1 MRRFFYNQ
9 PNLLQVGSTVPL
21 TEEIFHHWCKVL
33 RASMGEQALFFDGQG
48 GEYTVTLTDITKK
61 QALVTIND
69 FNPINRDLPFTV
81 NIALVMSRGERMD
94 YAIQKAT
101 ELGVSSI
108 QLLTSQHGEVRLKA
122 DQADKKLAH
131 WQQVAVSAC
140 EQCGLNIVP
149 NLLAPKAFSDWID
162 EPAGV
167 PISNTVT
174 KLILAVPPDDS
185 GVVTSCNQIE
195 GSDIEHSDIEHNDI
209 EPIAPYTPYPNPLP
223 HITNQFRQCSLA
235 QFWLLIGAEGGFS
248 AQEITQAIERGF
260 IPWQIGERVLRTETA
275 PVVALSSLL
284 TLHQTLTL
292 AKE

>member
-21 TEEIFHHWCKVL
+21 TEAIFHHWCKVL
-33 RASMGEQALFFDGQG
+33 RASVGEQALFFDGQG

-69 FNPINRDLPFTV
+69 FNPINRALPFTV

-149 NLLAPKAFSDWID
+149 TLLTPKTFSDWID
-162 EPAGV
+162 ELAGV
-167 PISNTVT
+167 PTSSNVT

-185 GVVTSCNQIE
+185 GLVTPCNQIE
-195 GSDIEHSDIEHNDI
+195 GNDIEHSDIEHNDI

>member
-21 TEEIFHHWCKVL
+21 TEDIFHHWCKVL

-69 FNPINRDLPFTV
+69 FNPINRALPFTV

-122 DQADKKLAH
+122 DQAAKKLAH

-149 NLLAPKAFSDWID
+149 TLLAPKAFSDWID
-162 EPAGV
+162 ELAGV
-167 PISNTVT
+167 PISNNVT

-185 GVVTSCNQIE
+185 GVVLPYDQIE
-195 GSDIEHSDIEHNDI
+195 GNDIERSDI
-209 EPIAPYTPYPNPLP
+209 EPITPYTNPLP
-223 HITNQFRQCSLA
+223 QITNQFRQCSLA

-248 AQEITQAIERGF
+248 EQEITQAIERGF
-260 IPWQIGERVLRTETA
+260 MPWQIGERVLRTETA

-284 TLHQTLTL
+284 TLHQTLTF
-292 AKE
+292 AQE

>member
-21 TEEIFHHWCKVL
+21 TEDIFHHWCKVL
-33 RASMGEQALFFDGQG
+33 RASIGEQSLFFDGQG
-48 GEYTVTLTDITKK
+48 GEYTVTLTDVTKK

-69 FNPINRDLPFTV
+69 FNPINRALPFTV

-131 WQQVAVSAC
+131 WQQIAVSAC

-167 PISNTVT
+167 PTSTNVT

-185 GVVTSCNQIE
+185 GVVPPCNQIE
-195 GSDIEHSDIEHNDI
+195 GNDIEHNDI
-209 EPIAPYTPYPNPLP
+209 EPITPYTNPLP
-223 HITNQFRQCSLA
+223 HITNQFRQCTLA

-248 AQEITQAIERGF
+248 EQEITQAIERDF
-260 IPWQIGERVLRTETA
+260 MPWQIGERVLRTETA

-292 AKE
+292 AQE

>member
-9 PNLLQVGSTVPL
+9 PNSLQVGSTVPL
-21 TEEIFHHWCKVL
+21 TEDIFHHWCKVL

-48 GEYTVTLTDITKK
+48 GEYTVTLKDVTKK

-69 FNPINRDLPFTV
+69 FNPINRALPFTV

-131 WQQVAVSAC
+131 WQQIAVSAC

-149 NLLAPKAFSDWID
+149 NLLAPKAVSDWID

-167 PISNTVT
+167 PTSSNVT

>member
-21 TEEIFHHWCKVL
+21 TEDNFHHWCKVL

-69 FNPINRDLPFTV
+69 FNPINRALPFTV

-149 NLLAPKAFSDWID
+149 TLLTQKAFSDWLD

-167 PISNTVT
+167 PTSSNVT
-174 KLILAVPPDDS
+174 KLILAVPPEDS
-185 GVVTSCNQIE
+185 GVATPCNQIE
-195 GSDIEHSDIEHNDI
+195 GNDIEHNDI
-209 EPIAPYTPYPNPLP
+209 EPSTPYIPYANPLP

-248 AQEITQAIERGF
+248 EQEVTHAIERGF
-260 IPWQIGERVLRTETA
+260 MPWQIGERVLRTETA

-292 AKE
+292 AQE

>member
-1 MRRFFYNQ
+1 
-9 PNLLQVGSTVPL
+9 
-21 TEEIFHHWCKVL
+21 
-33 RASMGEQALFFDGQG
+33 MGEQALFFDGQG

-69 FNPINRDLPFTV
+69 FNPINRALPFIV

-149 NLLAPKAFSDWID
+149 TLLAPKAFSDWID

-167 PISNTVT
+167 PTSTNVT

-185 GVVTSCNQIE
+185 GVVTPCNQIE
-195 GSDIEHSDIEHNDI
+195 GNDIEHKDI
-209 EPIAPYTPYPNPLP
+209 EPITPYIPYANPLP
-223 HITNQFRQCSLA
+223 YITNQFKQCSLA

-248 AQEITQAIERGF
+248 AQEITQAIERDF
-260 IPWQIGERVLRTETA
+260 MPWQIGERVLRTETA

-292 AKE
+292 AQE

>member
-9 PNLLQVGSTVPL
+9 PNLLQVGSTMPL

-33 RASMGEQALFFDGQG
+33 RASIGEQALFFDGQG

-69 FNPINRDLPFTV
+69 FNPINRALPFTV

-108 QLLTSQHGEVRLKA
+108 QLLTSQHGEVRLKV
-122 DQADKKLAH
+122 DQTDKKLAH

-149 NLLAPKAFSDWID
+149 TLLAPKSFSDWIG
-162 EPAGV
+162 ELAGM
-167 PISNTVT
+167 PTSTNVT
-174 KLILAVPPDDS
+174 KLILAVPPDD
-185 GVVTSCNQIE
+185 IE
-195 GSDIEHSDIEHNDI
+195 RSDVEHNDI
-209 EPIAPYTPYPNPLP
+209 EPITPYTPYPNPLP

-248 AQEITQAIERGF
+248 EQEITQAIERDF
-260 IPWQIGERVLRTETA
+260 MPWQIGERVLRTETA

-292 AKE
+292 AQE

>member
-1 MRRFFYNQ
+1 MD
-9 PNLLQVGSTVPL
+9 
-21 TEEIFHHWCKVL
+21 
-33 RASMGEQALFFDGQG
+33 EQALFFDGQG

-69 FNPINRDLPFTV
+69 FNPINRALPFTV

-108 QLLTSQHGEVRLKA
+108 QLLTSQHGEVRLKV
-122 DQADKKLAH
+122 DQTDKKLAH

-149 NLLAPKAFSDWID
+149 TLLAPKSFSDWIG
-162 EPAGV
+162 ELAGM
-167 PISNTVT
+167 PTSTNVT
-174 KLILAVPPDDS
+174 KLILAVPPDD
-185 GVVTSCNQIE
+185 IE
-195 GSDIEHSDIEHNDI
+195 RSDVEHNDI
-209 EPIAPYTPYPNPLP
+209 EPITPYTPYPNPLP
-223 HITNQFRQCSLA
+223 QITNQFRQCSLA

-248 AQEITQAIERGF
+248 EQEITQAIERGF
-260 IPWQIGERVLRTETA
+260 MPWQIGERVLRTETA

-284 TLHQTLTL
+284 TLHQTLTV
-292 AKE
+292 AQE

>member
-9 PNLLQVGSTVPL
+9 PNSLQVGSTVPL
-21 TEEIFHHWCKVL
+21 TEDIFHHWCKVL
-33 RASMGEQALFFDGQG
+33 RASVDEQALFFDGQG

-69 FNPINRDLPFTV
+69 FNPINRALPFIV

-167 PISNTVT
+167 PTSTNVT
-174 KLILAVPPDDS
+174 KLILAVPSNDR
-185 GVVTSCNQIE
+185 GVATPCNQIE
-195 GSDIEHSDIEHNDI
+195 GNDIQQNGI
-209 EPIAPYTPYPNPLP
+209 EPITPYTPYPNPLP
-223 HITNQFRQCSLA
+223 HITNQFKQCSLA

-248 AQEITQAIERGF
+248 AQEITQAIERDF
-260 IPWQIGERVLRTETA
+260 MPWQIGERVLRTETA

-284 TLHQTLTL
+284 TLHQTLTV
-292 AKE
+292 AQE

>member
-21 TEEIFHHWCKVL
+21 TEDIFHHWCKVL

-48 GEYTVTLTDITKK
+48 GEYTVTLKDVTKK

-69 FNPINRDLPFTV
+69 FNPINRALPFTV

-131 WQQVAVSAC
+131 WQQIAVSAC

-149 NLLAPKAFSDWID
+149 NLLAPKAVSDWID

-167 PISNTVT
+167 PTSTNVT

-185 GVVTSCNQIE
+185 GVVPPCNQIE
-195 GSDIEHSDIEHNDI
+195 GNDIEHNDI
-209 EPIAPYTPYPNPLP
+209 EPITPYTNPLP
-223 HITNQFRQCSLA
+223 HITNQFRQCTLA

-248 AQEITQAIERGF
+248 EQEITQAIERDF
-260 IPWQIGERVLRTETA
+260 MPWQIGERVLRTETA

-292 AKE
+292 AQE

>member
-33 RASMGEQALFFDGQG
+33 RASVDEQALFFDGQG
-48 GEYTVTLTDITKK
+48 GEYTVTLTDVTKK
-61 QALVTIND
+61 QALVIIND

-149 NLLAPKAFSDWID
+149 TLLTPKAFSDWID

-167 PISNTVT
+167 PNSSNVT
-174 KLILAVPPDDS
+174 KLILAVPSNDR
-185 GVVTSCNQIE
+185 GVATPCNQIQAD
-195 GSDIEHSDIEHNDI
+195 DIEHNDIEHNDI
-209 EPIAPYTPYPNPLP
+209 EPITPYTPYSNPLP

-248 AQEITQAIERGF
+248 EQEITQAIERDF
-260 IPWQIGERVLRTETA
+260 MPWQIGERVLRTETA

-284 TLHQTLTL
+284 TLHQTLTF
-292 AKE
+292 AQE

>member
-9 PNLLQVGSTVPL
+9 PNSLQVGSTLPL
-21 TEEIFHHWCKVL
+21 TEDIFHHWCKVL
-33 RASMGEQALFFDGQG
+33 RASVGEQALFFDGQG

-61 QALVTIND
+61 QALVSIND
-69 FNPINRDLPFTV
+69 FNPINRDLPFIV

-149 NLLAPKAFSDWID
+149 TLLAPKSFSDWIG
-162 EPAGV
+162 EPAGM
-167 PISNTVT
+167 PTSTNVT
-174 KLILAVPPDDS
+174 KLILAVPPDD
-185 GVVTSCNQIE
+185 IE
-195 GSDIEHSDIEHNDI
+195 RSDI
-209 EPIAPYTPYPNPLP
+209 EPITPYIPYMNPLP

-248 AQEITQAIERGF
+248 EQEITQAIERGF
-260 IPWQIGERVLRTETA
+260 MPWQIGERVLRTETA

-284 TLHQTLTL
+284 TLYQTLTL
-292 AKE
+292 AQE

>member
-21 TEEIFHHWCKVL
+21 TEDIFHHWCKVL
-33 RASMGEQALFFDGQG
+33 RASIGEQALFFDGQG

-69 FNPINRDLPFTV
+69 FNPINRALPFTV

-149 NLLAPKAFSDWID
+149 TLLTPKAFSDWID

-167 PISNTVT
+167 SISANVT

-185 GVVTSCNQIE
+185 GVVPPCNQIE
-195 GSDIEHSDIEHNDI
+195 SNDIEHNDI
-209 EPIAPYTPYPNPLP
+209 EPITPYTNPVP
-223 HITNQFRQCSLA
+223 QITNQFRQCSLA

-248 AQEITQAIERGF
+248 EQEITQAIEQGF
-260 IPWQIGERVLRTETA
+260 LPWQIGERVLRTETA

-284 TLHQTLTL
+284 TLYQTLTV
-292 AKE
+292 AQE

>member
-21 TEEIFHHWCKVL
+21 TEDIFHHWCKVL
-33 RASMGEQALFFDGQG
+33 RASIGEQALFFDGQG
-48 GEYTVTLTDITKK
+48 GEYTVTLTDVTKK

-69 FNPINRDLPFTV
+69 FNPINRALPFTV

-167 PISNTVT
+167 PTSADVT

-185 GVVTSCNQIE
+185 GVVTPCNQIE
-195 GSDIEHSDIEHNDI
+195 GNDIQQNGI
-209 EPIAPYTPYPNPLP
+209 EPITPYTPYPNPLP
-223 HITNQFRQCSLA
+223 HITNQFRQCTLA

-260 IPWQIGERVLRTETA
+260 MPWQIGERVLRTETA

-292 AKE
+292 AQE

>member
-1 MRRFFYNQ
+1 MD
-9 PNLLQVGSTVPL
+9 
-21 TEEIFHHWCKVL
+21 
-33 RASMGEQALFFDGQG
+33 EQALFFDGQG

-69 FNPINRDLPFTV
+69 FNPINRALPFTV

-108 QLLTSQHGEVRLKA
+108 QLLTSQHNEVRLKA
-122 DQADKKLAH
+122 DQAAKKLAH

-149 NLLAPKAFSDWID
+149 TLLAPKSFSDWIG
-162 EPAGV
+162 ELAGM
-167 PISNTVT
+167 PTSSNVT

-185 GVVTSCNQIE
+185 GVVPPCNQIE
-195 GSDIEHSDIEHNDI
+195 GNDIEHNDI
-209 EPIAPYTPYPNPLP
+209 EPITPYTNPLP
-223 HITNQFRQCSLA
+223 HITNQFRQCTLA

-260 IPWQIGERVLRTETA
+260 MPWQIGERVLRTETA

-284 TLHQTLTL
+284 TLYQTLTV
-292 AKE
+292 AQE

>member
-9 PNLLQVGSTVPL
+9 PNLLQVGSTVTL
-21 TEEIFHHWCKVL
+21 TEDIFHHWCKVL
-33 RASMGEQALFFDGQG
+33 RASIGEQSLFFDGQG
-48 GEYTVTLTDITKK
+48 GEYTVTLMDITKK

-69 FNPINRDLPFTV
+69 FNPINRALPFTV

-131 WQQVAVSAC
+131 WQQIAVSAC

-149 NLLAPKAFSDWID
+149 TLLAPKAFSDWID

-167 PISNTVT
+167 SISNNVT
-174 KLILAVPPDDS
+174 KLILAVPSEDR
-185 GVVTSCNQIE
+185 GVVPPCNQIE
-195 GSDIEHSDIEHNDI
+195 SNDIEHNDI
-209 EPIAPYTPYPNPLP
+209 EPITPCTPYPNPLP
-223 HITNQFRQCSLA
+223 YIANQFRQCSLA

-248 AQEITQAIERGF
+248 EQEITQAIERGF
-260 IPWQIGERVLRTETA
+260 MPWQIGERVLRTETA

-284 TLHQTLTL
+284 TLYQTLTV
-292 AKE
+292 AQE

>member
-1 MRRFFYNQ
+1 MRRFFYTQ
-9 PNLLQVGSTVPL
+9 PNSLQVGSTLPL
-21 TEEIFHHWCKVL
+21 TEDIFHHWCKVL

-69 FNPINRDLPFTV
+69 FNTINRALPFTV

-149 NLLAPKAFSDWID
+149 NLLAPKAVSDWID

-167 PISNTVT
+167 PTSSNVT

-185 GVVTSCNQIE
+185 GVVTPCNQIE
-195 GSDIEHSDIEHNDI
+195 GDDIGHNDI
-209 EPIAPYTPYPNPLP
+209 EPITPYTPYSNPLP

-235 QFWLLIGAEGGFS
+235 QFWLLIGAEGGF
-248 AQEITQAIERGF
+248 AEQEITQAIERGF
-260 IPWQIGERVLRTETA
+260 MPWQIGERVLRTETA

-284 TLHQTLTL
+284 TLYQTLTV
-292 AKE
+292 AQE

>member
-1 MRRFFYNQ
+1 M
-9 PNLLQVGSTVPL
+9 LQVGSTLPL

-33 RASMGEQALFFDGQG
+33 RASVDEQALFFDGQG

-69 FNPINRDLPFTV
+69 FNPINRALPFTV

-122 DQADKKLAH
+122 DQAAKKLAH

-149 NLLAPKAFSDWID
+149 NLLAPKAVSDWID

-167 PISNTVT
+167 PTSSNVT

-185 GVVTSCNQIE
+185 GVVTPCNQIE
-195 GSDIEHSDIEHNDI
+195 GDDIGHNDI
-209 EPIAPYTPYPNPLP
+209 EPITPYTPYSNPLP

-235 QFWLLIGAEGGFS
+235 QFWLLIGAEGGF
-248 AQEITQAIERGF
+248 AEQEITQAIERGF
-260 IPWQIGERVLRTETA
+260 MPWQIGERVLRTETA

-292 AKE
+292 AQE

>member
-9 PNLLQVGSTVPL
+9 PNLLQVGSTLPL

-69 FNPINRDLPFTV
+69 FNPINRDLPFIV

-122 DQADKKLAH
+122 DQAAKKLAH

-149 NLLAPKAFSDWID
+149 TLLAPKAFSDWID

-167 PISNTVT
+167 PISSNVT

-185 GVVTSCNQIE
+185 GVVTPCHGIQSR
-195 GSDIEHSDIEHNDI
+195 DIEHNDI
-209 EPIAPYTPYPNPLP
+209 EPITPYTNPLP
-223 HITNQFRQCSLA
+223 QITNQFRQCSLA

-248 AQEITQAIERGF
+248 EQEITQAIERDF
-260 IPWQIGERVLRTETA
+260 MPWQIGERVLRTETA

-284 TLHQTLTL
+284 TLYQALTL
-292 AKE
+292 AQE

>member
-21 TEEIFHHWCKVL
+21 TEDIFHHWCKVL
-33 RASMGEQALFFDGQG
+33 RASMGEQSLFFDGQG
-48 GEYTVTLTDITKK
+48 GEYTVTLKDVTKK

-69 FNPINRDLPFTV
+69 FNPINRALPFTV

-167 PISNTVT
+167 HTSANVT

-185 GVVTSCNQIE
+185 GLVTPCNQIE
-195 GSDIEHSDIEHNDI
+195 GNDIQQNGI
-209 EPIAPYTPYPNPLP
+209 EPITPYTPYPNPLP

-248 AQEITQAIERGF
+248 EQEITQAIERGF
-260 IPWQIGERVLRTETA
+260 MPWQIGERVLRTETA

-284 TLHQTLTL
+284 TLHQTLTV
-292 AKE
+292 AQE

>member
-9 PNLLQVGSTVPL
+9 LNSLQVGSTVPL

-149 NLLAPKAFSDWID
+149 NLLAPKAVSDWID

-167 PISNTVT
+167 PTSSDVT

-185 GVVTSCNQIE
+185 GVVPPCNQIK
-195 GSDIEHSDIEHNDI
+195 GNDIEHNDI
-209 EPIAPYTPYPNPLP
+209 EPITPYTNPLP
-223 HITNQFRQCSLA
+223 HITNQFRQCTLA

-248 AQEITQAIERGF
+248 EQEITQAIERGF
-260 IPWQIGERVLRTETA
+260 MPWQIGERVLRTETA

-292 AKE
+292 AQE

>member
-21 TEEIFHHWCKVL
+21 TEDIFHHWCKVL
-33 RASMGEQALFFDGQG
+33 RASVGEQALFFDGQG

-122 DQADKKLAH
+122 DQADKKLVH

-149 NLLAPKAFSDWID
+149 TLLTPKAFSDWIN

-167 PISNTVT
+167 PTSSNVT

-185 GVVTSCNQIE
+185 GVATPCNQIE
-195 GSDIEHSDIEHNDI
+195 ADDIEHNDIEHNDI
-209 EPIAPYTPYPNPLP
+209 EPSTPYTNPLP
-223 HITNQFRQCSLA
+223 HITNQFRQCTLA

-260 IPWQIGERVLRTETA
+260 MPWQIGERVLRTETA

-292 AKE
+292 AQE

>member
-1 MRRFFYNQ
+1 
-9 PNLLQVGSTVPL
+9 
-21 TEEIFHHWCKVL
+21 
-33 RASMGEQALFFDGQG
+33 MGEQALFFDGQG

-69 FNPINRDLPFTV
+69 FNPTNRALPFTV

-131 WQQVAVSAC
+131 WQQIAVSAC

-149 NLLAPKAFSDWID
+149 TLLAPKAVSDWID

-167 PISNTVT
+167 PTSSDVT

-185 GVVTSCNQIE
+185 DLVTPCNQIE
-195 GSDIEHSDIEHNDI
+195 GNDIQQNGI
-209 EPIAPYTPYPNPLP
+209 EPITPYTPYPNPLP
-223 HITNQFRQCSLA
+223 YIANQFRQCSLA

-248 AQEITQAIERGF
+248 AQEITQAIERDF
-260 IPWQIGERVLRTETA
+260 MPWQIGERVLRTETA

-292 AKE
+292 AQE

>member
-122 DQADKKLAH
+122 DQAAKKLAH

-167 PISNTVT
+167 HTSANVT

-185 GVVTSCNQIE
+185 GLVTPCNQIE
-195 GSDIEHSDIEHNDI
+195 GNDIQQNGI
-209 EPIAPYTPYPNPLP
+209 EPITPYTPYPNPLP

-260 IPWQIGERVLRTETA
+260 MPWQIGERVLRTETA

-284 TLHQTLTL
+284 TLHQTLTV
-292 AKE
+292 AQE

>member
-1 MRRFFYNQ
+1 MRRFFYTQ
-9 PNLLQVGSTVPL
+9 PNSLQVGSTLPL
-21 TEEIFHHWCKVL
+21 TEDIFHHWCKVL
-33 RASMGEQALFFDGQG
+33 RASVDEQALFFDGQG

-69 FNPINRDLPFTV
+69 FNPINRALPFIV

-131 WQQVAVSAC
+131 WQQVAISAC

-167 PISNTVT
+167 PTSTNVT

-185 GVVTSCNQIE
+185 GVVPPCNQIE
-195 GSDIEHSDIEHNDI
+195 GNDIEHNDI
-209 EPIAPYTPYPNPLP
+209 EPITPYTNPLP
-223 HITNQFRQCSLA
+223 HITNQFRQCTLA

-248 AQEITQAIERGF
+248 EQEITQAIERDF
-260 IPWQIGERVLRTETA
+260 MPWQIGERVLRTETA

-292 AKE
+292 AQE

>member
-1 MRRFFYNQ
+1 
-9 PNLLQVGSTVPL
+9 
-21 TEEIFHHWCKVL
+21 
-33 RASMGEQALFFDGQG
+33 MGEQSLFFDGQG
-48 GEYTVTLTDITKK
+48 GEYTVTLTNVTKK

-122 DQADKKLAH
+122 DQAAKKLAH

-149 NLLAPKAFSDWID
+149 NLLAPKAFSDLID

-167 PISNTVT
+167 HTSANVT

-185 GVVTSCNQIE
+185 GLVTPCNQIE
-195 GSDIEHSDIEHNDI
+195 GNDIQQNGI
-209 EPIAPYTPYPNPLP
+209 EPITPYTPYPNPLP

-248 AQEITQAIERGF
+248 EQEITQAIERGF
-260 IPWQIGERVLRTETA
+260 MPWQIGERVLRTETA

-284 TLHQTLTL
+284 TLHQTLTV
-292 AKE
+292 AQE

>member
-1 MRRFFYNQ
+1 MRRFFYTQ
-9 PNLLQVGSTVPL
+9 PNSLQVGSTLPL
-21 TEEIFHHWCKVL
+21 TEDIFHHWCKVL

-69 FNPINRDLPFTV
+69 FNPINRALPFTV

-149 NLLAPKAFSDWID
+149 TLLTPKAFSDWID
-162 EPAGV
+162 APAGV
-167 PISNTVT
+167 PTSSDVT

-185 GVVTSCNQIE
+185 GVVPPCNQIE
-195 GSDIEHSDIEHNDI
+195 GNDIEHHDI
-209 EPIAPYTPYPNPLP
+209 EPITPYTNPLP
-223 HITNQFRQCSLA
+223 HITNQFRQCTLA

-248 AQEITQAIERGF
+248 EQEITQAIERGF
-260 IPWQIGERVLRTETA
+260 MPWQIGERVLRTETA

-284 TLHQTLTL
+284 TLYQTLTL
-292 AKE
+292 AQE

>member
-9 PNLLQVGSTVPL
+9 PNLLQVGSTLPL
-21 TEEIFHHWCKVL
+21 TEDIFHHWCKVL
-33 RASMGEQALFFDGQG
+33 RASMDEQALFFDGQG

-69 FNPINRDLPFTV
+69 FNPINRALPFTV

-167 PISNTVT
+167 PISSNVT
-174 KLILAVPPDDS
+174 KLILAVPPEDS
-185 GVVTSCNQIE
+185 GVVPPCNQIE
-195 GSDIEHSDIEHNDI
+195 GNDI
-209 EPIAPYTPYPNPLP
+209 EPSTPYTNPLP
-223 HITNQFRQCSLA
+223 HITNQFRQCTLA

-248 AQEITQAIERGF
+248 EQEITQAIERGF
-260 IPWQIGERVLRTETA
+260 MPWQIGERVLRTETA

>member
-9 PNLLQVGSTVPL
+9 PNSLKVGSTVPL

-33 RASMGEQALFFDGQG
+33 RASMGEQSLFFDGQG

-69 FNPINRDLPFTV
+69 FNPINRALPFTV

-149 NLLAPKAFSDWID
+149 NLLAPKAVSDWID

-167 PISNTVT
+167 PTSTNVT

-185 GVVTSCNQIE
+185 GVVPPCNQIE
-195 GSDIEHSDIEHNDI
+195 GNDIEHNDI
-209 EPIAPYTPYPNPLP
+209 EPITPYTNPLP
-223 HITNQFRQCSLA
+223 HITNQFRQCTLA

-248 AQEITQAIERGF
+248 EQEITQAIERDF
-260 IPWQIGERVLRTETA
+260 MPWQIGERVLRTETA

-292 AKE
+292 AQE

>member
-9 PNLLQVGSTVPL
+9 PNSLKVGSTVPL
-21 TEEIFHHWCKVL
+21 TEDIFHHWCKVL
-33 RASMGEQALFFDGQG
+33 RASIGEQALFFDGQG

-61 QALVTIND
+61 QAHVTIND

-149 NLLAPKAFSDWID
+149 NLLAPKAVSDWID
-162 EPAGV
+162 EPAGM
-167 PISNTVT
+167 PTSSNVT

-185 GVVTSCNQIE
+185 GLVTPCNQIE
-195 GSDIEHSDIEHNDI
+195 GNDIEHNDI
-209 EPIAPYTPYPNPLP
+209 EPITPYTPYPNPLP

-248 AQEITQAIERGF
+248 EQEITQAIERGF
-260 IPWQIGERVLRTETA
+260 MPWQIGERVLRTETA

-284 TLHQTLTL
+284 TLYQTLTV
-292 AKE
+292 AQE

>member
-9 PNLLQVGSTVPL
+9 PNLLQVGSTMPL

-69 FNPINRDLPFTV
+69 FNPINRALPFTV

-149 NLLAPKAFSDWID
+149 NLLAPKAFSDWIN

-167 PISNTVT
+167 PTSSNVT

-248 AQEITQAIERGF
+248 EQEITQAIERGF
-260 IPWQIGERVLRTETA
+260 MPWQIGERVLRTETA

-292 AKE
+292 AQE

>member
-1 MRRFFYNQ
+1 MD
-9 PNLLQVGSTVPL
+9 
-21 TEEIFHHWCKVL
+21 
-33 RASMGEQALFFDGQG
+33 EQALFFDGQG

-69 FNPINRDLPFTV
+69 FNPINRALPFTV

-108 QLLTSQHGEVRLKA
+108 QLLTSQHGEVRLKV
-122 DQADKKLAH
+122 DQTDKKLAH

-149 NLLAPKAFSDWID
+149 NLLAPKAVSDWIG
-162 EPAGV
+162 ELAGM
-167 PISNTVT
+167 PTSTNVT
-174 KLILAVPPDDS
+174 KLILAVPPDD
-185 GVVTSCNQIE
+185 IE
-195 GSDIEHSDIEHNDI
+195 RSDVEHNDI
-209 EPIAPYTPYPNPLP
+209 EPITPYTPYPNPLP
-223 HITNQFRQCSLA
+223 QITNQFRQCSLA

-260 IPWQIGERVLRTETA
+260 MPWQIGERVLRTETA

-292 AKE
+292 AQE

>member
-21 TEEIFHHWCKVL
+21 TEDIFHHWCKVL
-33 RASMGEQALFFDGQG
+33 RASIGEQSLFFDGQG

-122 DQADKKLAH
+122 DQAAKKLAH

-149 NLLAPKAFSDWID
+149 NLLAPKAVSDWID

-167 PISNTVT
+167 HTSANVT
-174 KLILAVPPDDS
+174 KLILAVPPEDS
-185 GVVTSCNQIE
+185 GLVTPCNQIE
-195 GSDIEHSDIEHNDI
+195 GNDIQQNGI
-209 EPIAPYTPYPNPLP
+209 EPITPYTPYPNPLP

-248 AQEITQAIERGF
+248 AQEVTQAIERGF
-260 IPWQIGERVLRTETA
+260 MPWQIGERVLRTETA

-284 TLHQTLTL
+284 TLYQTLTV
-292 AKE
+292 AQE

>member
-21 TEEIFHHWCKVL
+21 TEDIFHHWCKVL
-33 RASMGEQALFFDGQG
+33 RASIGEQSLFFDGQG
-48 GEYTVTLTDITKK
+48 GEYTVTLTDVTKK

-149 NLLAPKAFSDWID
+149 TLLSPKAFSDWID

-167 PISNTVT
+167 PTSANVT

-185 GVVTSCNQIE
+185 GLVTPCNQIE
-195 GSDIEHSDIEHNDI
+195 GNDIQQNGI
-209 EPIAPYTPYPNPLP
+209 EPITPYTPYPNPLP

-248 AQEITQAIERGF
+248 EQEITQAIERGF
-260 IPWQIGERVLRTETA
+260 MPWQIGERVLRTETA

-284 TLHQTLTL
+284 TLHQTLTV
-292 AKE
+292 AQE

>member
-1 MRRFFYNQ
+1 MD
-9 PNLLQVGSTVPL
+9 
-21 TEEIFHHWCKVL
+21 
-33 RASMGEQALFFDGQG
+33 EQALFFDGQG

-69 FNPINRDLPFTV
+69 FNPINRALPFTV

-131 WQQVAVSAC
+131 WQQVAISAC

-167 PISNTVT
+167 PISSNVT
-174 KLILAVPPDDS
+174 KLILAVPPEDS
-185 GVVTSCNQIE
+185 GVVPPCNQIE
-195 GSDIEHSDIEHNDI
+195 GNDI
-209 EPIAPYTPYPNPLP
+209 EPITPYTPYPNPLP

-248 AQEITQAIERGF
+248 AQEITQAIEQGF
-260 IPWQIGERVLRTETA
+260 LPWQIGERVLRTETA

-284 TLHQTLTL
+284 TLYQTLSV
-292 AKE
+292 AQE

>member
-9 PNLLQVGSTVPL
+9 PNSLQVGSTVPL
-21 TEEIFHHWCKVL
+21 TEDIFHHWCKVL
-33 RASMGEQALFFDGQG
+33 RASIGEQALFFDGQG

-122 DQADKKLAH
+122 DQAAKKLAH

-167 PISNTVT
+167 HTSANVT

-185 GVVTSCNQIE
+185 GLVTPCNQIE
-195 GSDIEHSDIEHNDI
+195 GNDIQQNGI
-209 EPIAPYTPYPNPLP
+209 EPITPYTPYPNPLP

-260 IPWQIGERVLRTETA
+260 MPWQIGERVLRTETA

-284 TLHQTLTL
+284 TLHQTLTV
-292 AKE
+292 AQE

>member
-108 QLLTSQHGEVRLKA
+108 QLLTSQHGEVRLKV

-149 NLLAPKAFSDWID
+149 TLLAPKAFSDWIG
-162 EPAGV
+162 EPAGL
-167 PISNTVT
+167 PTSSTVT

-185 GVVTSCNQIE
+185 GVATPCH
-195 GSDIEHSDIEHNDI
+195 DIERNEI
-209 EPIAPYTPYPNPLP
+209 EPITPYTNPLP
-223 HITNQFRQCSLA
+223 HITKQFKQCPLA

-248 AQEITQAIERGF
+248 EQEITQAIERGF
-260 IPWQIGERVLRTETA
+260 MPWQIGERVLRTETA

-284 TLHQTLTL
+284 TLHQTLTV
-292 AKE
+292 AQE

>member
-9 PNLLQVGSTVPL
+9 PNFLQVGSTVPL
-21 TEEIFHHWCKVL
+21 TEDIFHHWCKVL
-33 RASMGEQALFFDGQG
+33 RASIGEQSLFFDGQG

-149 NLLAPKAFSDWID
+149 NLLAPKAVSDWID

-167 PISNTVT
+167 PTSTNVT

-185 GVVTSCNQIE
+185 GVVPPCNQIE
-195 GSDIEHSDIEHNDI
+195 GNDIEHSDIEHNDI

-223 HITNQFRQCSLA
+223 QITNQFRQCSLA

-260 IPWQIGERVLRTETA
+260 MPWQIGERVLRTETA

-292 AKE
+292 AQE